1 MFKYASYHTTAFL
14 PFPVPDAVVAGVI
27 SSNEDKGA
35 DKAEKTPLRARCEAE
50 RNPSNYLD
58 SIKETGGCENNTRS
72 LFR

>member
-35 DKAEKTPLRARCEAE
+35 DKAEKPPLHDAK
-50 RNPSNYLD
+50 RNEIPVTT
-58 SIKETGGCENNTRS
+58 SIP
-72 LFR
+72 